1 MNIPETI
8 KLKKGSN
15 LLEVS
20 YRGKAYQLPAEY
32 LRVFSPSA
40 EVQGHG
46 NPILQFGKKN
56 VKLIKIEPAGQ
67 YALKLTFDD
76 GHDTGLYSWDYLYKL
91 ATEQQILWNEY
102 IDKLNEQ
109 AKSRDPAESVVHL
122 IMPTSIEKN
131 KHN

>member
-15 LLEVS
+15 IIEVS
-20 YRGKAYQLPAEY
+20 YQGKIYQLPAEY
-32 LRVFSPSA
+32 LRVYSPSA

-46 NPILQFGKKN
+46 NPILQFGKKY
-56 VKLIKIEPAGQ
+56 VKLLKIESAGQ

-91 ATEQQILWNEY
+91 AIEQSDLWDEY
-102 IDKLNEQ
+102 IHKLKQQ
-109 AKSRDPAESVVHL
+109 AKSRDPTETVVRL
-122 IMPTSIEKN
+122 IMPD
-131 KHN
+131 